1 MISKPLSG
9 NAEVQDS
16 EFEAQMRDVELT
28 LRRALAPE
36 QGSTN
41 KIHTGSDDEDASSS
55 PSSTAA
61 QTGFEAAQN
70 KAQQRPPEGVPRT
83 STPPRNQPAAA
94 RASQTTVL

>member
-1 MISKPLSG
+1 MISKTLSG

-61 QTGFEAAQN
+61 QTGFD